1 MKSLGL
7 AAIQRARARQHSRL
21 TWIRK
26 GDTNTKFF
34 QLHANARHK
43 KNYISTIQSDE
54 GLAVTQQDKSKAA
67 LEFFS
72 NAVGSRMPRGR
83 AINWEQLGYSP
94 HNLDDLD
101 TPFTEEELLNT
112 IRSLPSEK
120 APGPDGFI
128 GVFYKKCWEII
139 KDDFYV
145 AILGFYNH
153 RTAKMSLFNE
163 ANIVLLPKKQD
174 ARTLN
179 EYRPISLINSMVKI
193 ITKML
198 ANRLAPHLNELVS
211 HAQNA
216 FIRKRCIH
224 DNFIYVQRVIQLLHK
239 NKKPTLFIKLDI
251 SKAFDSIEWPYL
263 LEVLKALG
271 FSRKWRNWVSAILGT
286 SSSKILVNGRPTQNI
301 PHARGLRQGDPLSP
315 LLFIIA
321 IDPLQRIIEHAA
333 QRGILHPVLPKA
345 ANLRCS
351 LYADDAA
358 IFANPNVTELKN
370 VQKILKFFGE
380 CSGLKINME
389 KTEIFPIRV
398 EPDLRPSLIQ
408 NFPGKIRTFLGKYLG
423 LPLHTRKLRKIEFQP
438 LVDKI
443 GTRLPGWKGKLLSIS
458 GRETL
463 VKNSSFLHS
472 NLPLHSFPG
481 TQRGA
486 QKD

>member
-1 MKSLGL
+1 
-7 AAIQRARARQHSRL
+7 
-21 TWIRK
+21 
-26 GDTNTKFF
+26 
-34 QLHANARHK
+34 
-43 KNYISTIQSDE
+43 
-54 GLAVTQQDKSKAA
+54 
-67 LEFFS
+67 
-72 NAVGSRMPRGR
+72 MPRGR

-94 HNLDDLD
+94 HNLEDLD

-198 ANRLAPHLNELVS
+198 AIRLVPHLNELVS

-239 NKKPTLFIKLDI
+239 KKKPALFIKLDI

-271 FSRKWRNWVSAILGT
+271 FSRKWRN
-286 SSSKILVNGRPTQNI
+286 
-301 PHARGLRQGDPLSP
+301 
-315 LLFIIA
+315 
-321 IDPLQRIIEHAA
+321 
-333 QRGILHPVLPKA
+333 
-345 ANLRCS
+345 
-351 LYADDAA
+351 
-358 IFANPNVTELKN
+358 
-370 VQKILKFFGE
+370 
-380 CSGLKINME
+380 
-389 KTEIFPIRV
+389 
-398 EPDLRPSLIQ
+398 
-408 NFPGKIRTFLGKYLG
+408 
-423 LPLHTRKLRKIEFQP
+423 
-438 LVDKI
+438 
-443 GTRLPGWKGKLLSIS
+443 
-458 GRETL
+458 
-463 VKNSSFLHS
+463 
-472 NLPLHSFPG
+472 
-481 TQRGA
+481 
-486 QKD
+486 